1 MQEIVA
7 DYTIIGK
14 IKIDDMEIVL
24 GENKDLLK
32 KYVTWQKPVYRD
44 DYNHGHYFEER
55 AVALRDYFDRI
66 GNFADVR
73 EKPIKN
79 RDDYDR

>member
-1 MQEIVA
+1 MRETVA

-24 GENKDLLK
+24 GENKNLYS
-32 KYVTWQKPVYRD
+32 KYVTWQKPVYRE

-55 AVALRDYFDRI
+55 TEALRDYFDRI
-66 GNFADVR
+66 SNFADLK
-73 EKPIKN
+73 EKPPKKRN
-79 RDDYDR
+79 DYER